1 MKVLLRRT
9 ATVLA
14 GLFVLFVLTAPSD
27 LEKFTPEAFLRVP
40 LEGLVGVLV
49 LVLVPERFRRPA
61 ALVLGVALGVF
72 TVVKIMDIGFDV
84 VLYRPFD
91 LVLDWPLLVP
101 AVDFVDVTFGRFAAV
116 LAVGLAAALVVGIVF
131 VAAVSVR
138 RLGSAAAGRR
148 PVAVRVVALAAVAC
162 VSLAV
167 PGVPVYSDA
176 AATSVADHARRFQ
189 AGLRD
194 QEVFAAEASVDA
206 FRGHPGLL
214 SELRGKD
221 VVFTFVESYGRSALD
236 LPDVAAKLADGDA
249 RLKARGYTAK
259 SAYLTSPTA
268 GGGSW
273 MAQATL
279 LSGLWIDNQQRY
291 RNLVASD
298 RLTLPRAFHEASWR
312 SVGVMPGIT
321 QAWPEGDFFH
331 YDEIYAA
338 QDLGYTGPRFGYA
351 TTPDQ
356 FTLESF
362 QRNERAKRHG
372 PVMAAIPMVSS
383 HAPWSPTPDFVDWDE
398 LGDGSVYATMPASDD
413 PPESIFGRDPAAVR
427 AGYAHSVAYSLE
439 SVISYVE
446 RYGDENLVFVFL
458 GDHQPAQMVTGEGAS
473 RDVPITV
480 VAKDPAVLRQVEAWK
495 WDDGLRPGTSAP
507 VSRMSDFRDRF
518 LSAFSPPKP

>member
-1 MKVLLRRT
+1 MLLRRT

-14 GLFVLFVLTAPSD
+14 GLFVLFVLIAPSD
-27 LEKFTPEAFLRVP
+27 LEKFELEAFLRVP
-40 LEGLVGVLV
+40 LEALIGVMVLV
-49 LVLVPERFRRPA
+49 LLPERLRKPVA
-61 ALVLGVALGVF
+61 IVGGVALGLF
-72 TVVKIMDIGFDV
+72 TIVKIMDIGFDM

-101 AVDFVDVTFGRFAAV
+101 AIDFVDVTFGRFASV
-116 LAVGLAAALVVGIVF
+116 LAVALVVALVVGIVF
-131 VAAVSVR
+131 VAAVSVL
-138 RLGSAAAGRR
+138 RLSSVAAGRR
-148 PVAVRVVALAAVAC
+148 PIAVRAVALAAVAC
-162 VSLAV
+162 LSLAV

-176 AATSVADHARRFQ
+176 AATSLVDHARRFQ
-189 AGLRD
+189 AGLHD
-194 QEVFAAEASVDA
+194 HEAFAEESAVDA

-214 SELRGKD
+214 SSLQGKD
-221 VVFTFVESYGRSALD
+221 VVFTFVESYGKSALD
-236 LPDVAAKLADGDA
+236 LPDVSAKLADGNK
-249 RLKARGYTAK
+249 RLEAAGYSSR

-298 RLTLPRAFHEASWR
+298 RLTLPRAFREASWR
-312 SVGVMPGIT
+312 SVGVVPGIT

-331 YDEIYAA
+331 YNEIYDAA
-338 QDLGYTGPRFGYA
+338 DLGYKGPRFGYA

-362 QRNERAKRHG
+362 QRAERSKAHG

-383 HAPWSPTPDFVDWDE
+383 HAPWSPTPDFVDWSA
-398 LGDGSVYATMPASDD
+398 LGDGSIYGTMPASND

-427 AGYAHSVAYSLE
+427 ADYGHSVSYSLE
-439 SVISYVE
+439 SVISYLE
-446 RYGDENLVFVFL
+446 RYGDENLIFVFL

-473 RDVPITV
+473 RDVPITI
-480 VAKDPAVLRQVEAWK
+480 VAKDPAVLSRVEAWK
-495 WDDGLRPGTSAP
+495 WDAGIKPGGSAP
-507 VSRMSDFRDRF
+507 VSRMSDFRDQF
-518 LSAFSPPKP
+518 LSTFSPPRP

>member
-1 MKVLLRRT
+1 MVLRRT
-9 ATVLA
+9 VTVLA
-14 GLFVLFVLTAPSD
+14 GLFVLFVLIAPSD
-27 LEKFTPEAFLRVP
+27 LEKFSFEAFLRVP
-40 LEGLVGVLV
+40 LEGLIGVM
-49 LVLVPERFRRPA
+49 
-61 ALVLGVALGVF
+61 ALVLLPDRLRRPVAVAGGVALGLF
-72 TVVKIMDIGFDV
+72 TVVKIMDIGFDM

-91 LVLDWPLLVP
+91 LVLDWPLLAP
-101 AVDFVDVTFGRFAAV
+101 AVDFVDVTFGRLASV
-116 LAVGLAAALVVGIVF
+116 LAVGLAVALVAGVVWLAAL
-131 VAAVSVR
+131 SVL
-138 RLGSAAAGRR
+138 RLSSAASARR
-148 PVAVRVVALAAVAC
+148 PVAVRAVALVAVAC

-176 AATSVADHARRFQ
+176 AATSLVDHARRVQ
-189 AGLRD
+189 AGLHD

-206 FRGHPGLL
+206 YRGHPGLL
-214 SELRGKD
+214 SSLQGKD

-236 LPDVAAKLADGDA
+236 MPGVAAKLADGNA
-249 RLKARGYTAK
+249 RLQAAGYAAK

-298 RLTLPRAFHEASWR
+298 RLTLPRAFREASWR
-312 SVGVMPGIT
+312 SVGVVPGIT

-338 QDLGYTGPRFGYA
+338 QDLGYKGPRFGYA

-362 QRNERAKRHG
+362 QRNVRSKQHG
-372 PVMAAIPMVSS
+372 PVMAAIPLVSS
-383 HAPWSPTPDFVDWDE
+383 HAPWSPTPDSVRWEE
-398 LGDGSVYATMPASDD
+398 LGDGSIYSTMPASND

-427 AGYAHSVAYSLE
+427 ADYAHSVSYSLE
-439 SVISYVE
+439 SVISYLE
-446 RYGDENLVFVFL
+446 TYGDENLVFVFL
-458 GDHQPAQMVTGEGAS
+458 GDHQPAQMVTGEAAS

-480 VAKDPAVLRQVEAWK
+480 VARDPAVLQRVEGWG
-495 WDDGLRPGTSAP
+495 WDDGIRPGTSAP
-507 VSRMSDFRDRF
+507 VSRMSDFRDQF
-518 LSAFSPPKP
+518 LSAFSPPRP

>member
-1 MKVLLRRT
+1 MRTLLRRT

-14 GLFVLFVLTAPSD
+14 GLFVLFVLIAPSD

-40 LEGLVGVLV
+40 LEGLIGVMVFV
-49 LVLVPERFRRPA
+49 LLPDRFRKPA
-61 ALVLGVALGVF
+61 AIAGGVALGLF
-72 TVVKIMDIGFDV
+72 AVVKIMDIGFDM

-91 LVLDWPLLVP
+91 LVLDWPLLGP
-101 AVDFVDVTFGRFAAV
+101 AVDFVDVTFGRFASV
-116 LAVGLAAALVVGIVF
+116 LAIGLAVALVAGIVWL
-131 VAAVSVR
+131 ASVSVL
-138 RLGSAAAGRR
+138 RLGSVAAGRR
-148 PVAVRVVALAAVAC
+148 PVAIRAVALTAVAC

-167 PGVPVYSDA
+167 PGIPVYSDA
-176 AATSVADHARRFQ
+176 AATALVDHARRVKV
-189 AGLRD
+189 GLHD
-194 QEVFAAEASVDA
+194 QEAFAAEASVDA
-206 FRGHPGLL
+206 FRGRTDLL
-214 SELRGKD
+214 SSLQGKD
-221 VVFTFVESYGRSALD
+221 VVFTFVESYGKSALD
-236 LPDVAAKLADGDA
+236 MPDVAAKLAQGDD
-249 RLKARGYTAK
+249 RLKAAGYTAK

-298 RLTLPRAFHEASWR
+298 RLTLPRAFREASWR
-312 SVGVMPGIT
+312 SVGVVPGIT

-331 YDEIYAA
+331 YNEIYDAA
-338 QDLGYTGPRFGYA
+338 DLGYKGPRFGYA

-362 QRNERAKRHG
+362 QRNERAKQHG

-383 HAPWSPTPDFVDWDE
+383 HAPWSPTPDSVEWDR
-398 LGDGSVYATMPASDD
+398 LGDGSIYSAMPASND

-427 AGYAHSVAYSLE
+427 ADYAHSISYSLE
-439 SVISYVE
+439 SVVSWIE
-446 RYGDENLVFVFL
+446 RYGDENLVVVFL

-480 VAKDPAVLRQVEAWK
+480 VAKDPAVLQQVEPWG
-495 WDDGLRPGTSAP
+495 WDDGIKPGGTAP

-518 LSAFSPPKP
+518 LSAFSPAKA

>member
-1 MKVLLRRT
+1 MLLRRT

-14 GLFVLFVLTAPSD
+14 GLFVLFVLIAPSD
-27 LEKFTPEAFLRVP
+27 LEKFSFEAFLRVP
-40 LEGLVGVLV
+40 LEGLIGVLV
-49 LVLVPERFRRPA
+49 LVLLPDRFRKPA
-61 ALVLGVALGVF
+61 AIAGGIALGLF
-72 TVVKIMDIGFDV
+72 TVVKIMDIGFDM

-101 AVDFVDVTFGRFAAV
+101 AIDFVDVTFGRFASV
-116 LAVGLAAALVVGIVF
+116 LAVGLAVALVAGIVF
-131 VAAVSVR
+131 LAAISVQ
-138 RLGSAAAGRR
+138 RLSSVAAGRR
-148 PVAVRVVALAAVAC
+148 PIAIRAVALLAVAC

-176 AATSVADHARRFQ
+176 AATSLVDHARRVQ
-189 AGLRD
+189 AGLND
-194 QEVFAAEASVDA
+194 KEVFAAEASVDA

-214 SELRGKD
+214 SSLQGKD
-221 VVFTFVESYGRSALD
+221 VVFTFVESYGKSALD
-236 LPDVAAKLADGDA
+236 MPDIASKLADGNS
-249 RLKARGYTAK
+249 RLKAAGYSAR

-298 RLTLPRAFHEASWR
+298 RLTLPRAFRESSWR
-312 SVGVMPGIT
+312 SVGVVPGIT

-331 YDEIYAA
+331 YNQIYAA
-338 QDLGYTGPRFGYA
+338 QDLGYKGPRFGYA

-362 QRNERAKRHG
+362 QRNERSKAHG

-383 HAPWSPTPDFVDWDE
+383 HAPWSPTPDSVEWDK
-398 LGDGSVYATMPASDD
+398 LGDGSIYSTMPASND

-427 AGYAHSVAYSLE
+427 ADYAHSISYSLE
-439 SVISYVE
+439 SVLSYIE
-446 RYGDENLVFVFL
+446 KYGDENLVMVFL

-473 RDVPITV
+473 RDVPITI
-480 VAKDPAVLRQVEAWK
+480 VAKDPAVMAEVQDWK
-495 WDDGLRPGTSAP
+495 WDDGIKPGGSAP
-507 VSRMSDFRDRF
+507 VSRMSDFRDQF
-518 LSAFSPPKP
+518 LSTFSPPKA

>member
-1 MKVLLRRT
+1 MV
-9 ATVLA
+9 V
-14 GLFVLFVLTAPSD
+14 VLTAPSD
-27 LEKFTPEAFLRVP
+27 LEEFTFEAFLRVP
-40 LEGLVGVLV
+40 LEGLVGVMV
-49 LVLVPERFRRPA
+49 LVLLPDRWRKPA
-61 ALVLGVALGVF
+61 AVAGGVALGLF
-72 TVVKIMDIGFDV
+72 TVVKIMDIGFDM

-101 AVDFVDVTFGRFAAV
+101 AVDFVDVTFGRFASV
-116 LAVGLAAALVVGIVF
+116 LAVVLTGALVAGIVWLT
-131 VAAVSVR
+131 AVSVL
-138 RLGSAAAGRR
+138 RLGSAAAGHR
-148 PVAVRVVALAAVAC
+148 PVAVRAVALAAVAC

-176 AATSVADHARRFQ
+176 AATSLVDHARRFQ
-189 AGLRD
+189 AGLNDR
-194 QEVFAAEASVDA
+194 EVFAAEASADA
-206 FRGHPGLL
+206 FRGQSGLL
-214 SELRGKD
+214 SSLRGKD
-221 VVFTFVESYGRSALD
+221 VVFTFVESYGKSALD
-236 LPDVAAKLADGDA
+236 LPDVAAKLDDGNA
-249 RLKARGYTAK
+249 RLRSAGYGAR

-298 RLTLPRAFHEASWR
+298 RLTLPRAFREASWR
-312 SVGVMPGIT
+312 SVGVVPGIT

-338 QDLGYTGPRFGYA
+338 QDLGYAGPRFGYA

-362 QRNERAKRHG
+362 QRNERSRPHG

-383 HAPWSPTPDFVDWDE
+383 HAPWSPTPDFVDWDR
-398 LGDGSVYATMPASDD
+398 LGDGSVYSAMPASDD

-427 AGYAHSVAYSLE
+427 ADYAHSVSYSLE
-439 SVISYVE
+439 SVISYLE

-473 RDVPITV
+473 RDVPITI
-480 VAKDPAVLRQVEAWK
+480 VAKDPAVLSRVEAWK
-495 WDDGLRPGTSAP
+495 WDDGVKPGGSAP
-507 VSRMSDFRDRF
+507 VSRMSEFRDQF
-518 LSAFSPPKP
+518 LSAFSPPKL

>member
-14 GLFVLFVLTAPSD
+14 GLFVLFVLIAPSD
-27 LEKFTPEAFLRVP
+27 LEKFTFEAFLRVP
-40 LEGLVGVLV
+40 LEGLVGVMV
-49 LVLVPERFRRPA
+49 LVLLPDRFRRPVA
-61 ALVLGVALGVF
+61 IAGGVALGLF
-72 TVVKIMDIGFDV
+72 TVVKIMDIGFDL

-101 AVDFVDVTFGRFAAV
+101 AIDFVDVTFGRFASV
-116 LAVGLAAALVVGIVF
+116 LAVGLAVALAGGIVF
-131 VAAVSVR
+131 AAAISVQ

-148 PVAVRVVALAAVAC
+148 PVAIRAVALAAVAC
-162 VSLAV
+162 VSLAM
-167 PGVPVYSDA
+167 PGIPVYSDA
-176 AATSVADHARRFQ
+176 AATSLVDHARRVQ
-189 AGLRD
+189 AGLHD
-194 QEVFAAEASVDA
+194 QEKFAAEASVDA

-214 SELRGKD
+214 SSLQGKD
-221 VVFTFVESYGRSALD
+221 VVFTFVESYGKSALD
-236 LPDVAAKLADGDA
+236 LPDVAAKLTDGDA
-249 RLKARGYTAK
+249 RLKAAGYAAR

-298 RLTLPRAFHEASWR
+298 RLTLPRAFREASWR
-312 SVGVMPGIT
+312 SVGVVPGIT

-338 QDLGYTGPRFGYA
+338 ADLGYTGPRFGYA

-362 QRNERAKRHG
+362 QRAERSQAHG

-383 HAPWSPTPDFVDWDE
+383 HAPWSPTPDFVGWE
-398 LGDGSVYATMPASDD
+398 QLGDGAIYSTMPASND

-427 AGYAHSVAYSLE
+427 ADYAHSVTYSLE
-439 SVISYVE
+439 SVISYLE

-473 RDVPITV
+473 RDVPITI
-480 VAKDPAVLRQVEAWK
+480 VAKDPAVLQRVEGWQ
-495 WDDGLRPGTSAP
+495 WHDGIKPGGSAP
-507 VSRMSDFRDRF
+507 VSRMSDFRDQF

>member
-1 MKVLLRRT
+1 MLLRRT

-14 GLFVLFVLTAPSD
+14 GLFVLLVLIAPSD
-27 LEKFTPEAFLRVP
+27 LEKFTFEAFLRVP
-40 LEGLVGVLV
+40 LEGLIGVMVLV
-49 LVLVPERFRRPA
+49 LLPDRVRKPFAVA
-61 ALVLGVALGVF
+61 GGIALGLF
-72 TVVKIMDIGFDV
+72 TVVKIMDIGFDM

-101 AVDFVDVTFGRFAAV
+101 AVDFVDVTFGRFASV
-116 LAVGLAAALVVGIVF
+116 LAVGLTVALVVGIVWL
-131 VAAVSVR
+131 AAVSVL

-148 PVAVRVVALAAVAC
+148 PVAIRVVALAAVAC

-176 AATSVADHARRFQ
+176 AATSLVDHAKRVRI
-189 AGLRD
+189 GLHD

-206 FRGHPGLL
+206 YRDHPGLL
-214 SELRGKD
+214 SSLQGKD
-221 VVFTFVESYGRSALD
+221 VVFTFVESYGKSALD
-236 LPDVAAKLADGDA
+236 LPDVSAKLAAGND
-249 RLKARGYTAK
+249 RLKAAGYTAK
-259 SAYLTSPTA
+259 SAFLTSPTA

-298 RLTLPRAFHEASWR
+298 RLTLPRAFRESSWR
-312 SVGVMPGIT
+312 SVGVVPGIT

-331 YDEIYAA
+331 YNKIYAA
-338 QDLGYTGPRFGYA
+338 QDLGYAGPRFGYA

-362 QRNERAKRHG
+362 QRNERSGEHA

-383 HAPWSPTPDFVDWDE
+383 HAPWSPTPDSVDWSK
-398 LGDGSVYATMPASDD
+398 LGDGSIYSTMPASND

-427 AGYAHSVAYSLE
+427 ADYGHSISYSLE

-473 RDVPITV
+473 RDVPITIL
-480 VAKDPAVLRQVEAWK
+480 AKDPAVLQRVEAWK
-495 WDDGLRPGTSAP
+495 WDDGIRPGGSAP
-507 VSRMSDFRDRF
+507 VSRMSDFRDQF
-518 LSAFSPPKP
+518 LSTFSPPRP

>member
-1 MKVLLRRT
+1 MLLRRT

-14 GLFVLFVLTAPSD
+14 GLFVVFVLIAPSD

-40 LEGLVGVLV
+40 LEGLVGVMV
-49 LVLVPERFRRPA
+49 LVLLPDRVRGPA
-61 ALVLGVALGVF
+61 AVAGGVALGLF

-101 AVDFVDVTFGRFAAV
+101 ALDFVDVTFGRAASVLAVALTVVLVAGIVWLATVSVVRLSTVAAARRPVTTRAVAAAAV
-116 LAVGLAAALVVGIVF
+116 L
-131 VAAVSVR
+131 
-138 RLGSAAAGRR
+138 
-148 PVAVRVVALAAVAC
+148 C

-167 PGVPVYSDA
+167 PGIPVYSDS
-176 AATSVADHARRFQ
+176 AATALVDHARRVKV
-189 AGLRD
+189 GLHD
-194 QEVFAAEASVDA
+194 QEAFAAEASVDA
-206 FRGHPGLL
+206 FRDRPGLL
-214 SELRGKD
+214 SALQGKD
-221 VVFTFVESYGRSALD
+221 VVFTFVESYGKSALD
-236 LPDVAAKLADGDA
+236 MPDVAAKLADGDA
-249 RLKARGYTAK
+249 RLTAAGYSAR
-259 SAYLTSPTA
+259 SAFLTSPTA

-298 RLTLPRAFHEASWR
+298 RLSLPRAFREASWR
-312 SVGVMPGIT
+312 SVGVVPGIT

-331 YDEIYAA
+331 YDEIYPA
-338 QDLGYTGPRFGYA
+338 QKLGYAGPRFGYA

-362 QRNERAKRHG
+362 QRNERAKQHG

-383 HAPWSPTPDFVDWDE
+383 HAPWSPTPDFVDWEE

-427 AGYAHSVAYSLE
+427 ADYAHSISYSLE
-439 SVISYVE
+439 SVVSYVE
-446 RYGDENLVFVFL
+446 RYGDENLVLVFL

-473 RDVPITV
+473 RDVPITI
-480 VAKDPAVLRQVEAWK
+480 VAKDPAVLEQVGSWR
-495 WDDGLRPGTSAP
+495 WDDGLKPGGTAP
-507 VSRMSDFRDRF
+507 VSRMSDFRDQF
-518 LSAFSPPKP
+518 LSTFSPPVA

>member
-1 MKVLLRRT
+1 MRTVLRRT

-14 GLFVLFVLTAPSD
+14 GLFVLFVLIAPSD
-27 LEKFTPEAFLRVP
+27 LERFTFEAFLRVP
-40 LEGLVGVLV
+40 LEGLVGVLL
-49 LVLVPERFRRPA
+49 LVLLPDRFRRPA
-61 ALVLGVALGVF
+61 ALVLGVALGLF
-72 TVVKIMDIGFDV
+72 TVVKVMDIGFDA

-101 AVDFVDVTFGRFAAV
+101 AVDFVDVTFGRFASV
-116 LAVGLAAALVVGIVF
+116 LAVALAVALVAGIVVLAAM
-131 VAAVSVR
+131 SVQ
-138 RLGSAAAGRR
+138 RLGSVAAGRR
-148 PVAVRVVALAAVAC
+148 PVVVRVVALAVVGC

-194 QEVFAAEASVDA
+194 QDVFAREAAVDA
-206 FRGHPGLL
+206 FRGRQGLL
-214 SELRGKD
+214 SALQGKD

-236 LPDVAAKLADGDA
+236 LPDVAAKLADGGA
-249 RLKARGYTAK
+249 RLNARGYTAK

-298 RLTLPRAFHEASWR
+298 RLTLPRAFREASWH
-312 SVGVMPGIT
+312 SAGVVPGIT
-321 QAWPEGDFFH
+321 QAWPEGGFFH
-331 YDEIYAA
+331 YDEVYAA

-362 QRNERAKRHG
+362 QRNVRGKQQG
-372 PVMAAIPMVSS
+372 PVMAAIPLVSS
-383 HAPWSPTPDFVDWDE
+383 HAPWSPTPDLVDWDR
-398 LGDGSVYATMPASDD
+398 LGDGAVYAGMPASDD
-413 PPESIFGRDPAAVR
+413 PPEAIFGRDPAAVR
-427 AGYAHSVAYSLE
+427 ADYAHSVSYSLE
-439 SVISYVE
+439 SVVSYLE
-446 RYGDENLVFVFL
+446 RYGDDDLVFVFL
-458 GDHQPAQMVTGEGAS
+458 GDHQPAQVVTGEGAS
-473 RDVPITV
+473 KDVPVTV
-480 VAKDPAVLRQVEAWK
+480 VARDPAVLERVGEWG
-495 WDDGLRPGTSAP
+495 WDDGLRPGATAP
-507 VSRMSDFRDRF
+507 VSRMSDFRDQF
-518 LSAFSPPKP
+518 LSTFSPPEA

>member
-1 MKVLLRRT
+1 MLLRRT
-9 ATVLA
+9 ATLLA
-14 GLFVLFVLTAPSD
+14 ALFVLFVLIAPSD
-27 LEKFTPEAFLRVP
+27 LDKFTPEAFLRVP

-49 LVLVPERFRRPA
+49 LVLMPDRFRKPFA
-61 ALVLGVALGVF
+61 ILGGVALGLF

-101 AVDFVDVTFGRFAAV
+101 ALDFVDVTFGRLASV
-116 LAVGLAAALVVGIVF
+116 LAVVAAVALVGGIVF
-131 VAAVSVR
+131 LASVSVMR
-138 RLGSAAAGRR
+138 VSTVAAGRR
-148 PVAVRVVALAAVAC
+148 PVAIRAVALVAVAC

-167 PGVPVYSDA
+167 PGIPVYSDA
-176 AATSVADHARRFQ
+176 AATSVVDHARRVQ
-189 AGLRD
+189 VGLHD

-206 FRGHPGLL
+206 YRGHPGLL
-214 SELRGKD
+214 SSLQGKD
-221 VVFTFVESYGRSALD
+221 VVISFVESYGKSALE
-236 LPDVAAKLADGDA
+236 LPDVSAKLADGNS
-249 RLKARGYTAK
+249 RLKAAGYTAK
-259 SAYLTSPTA
+259 SAFLTSPTA

-298 RLTLPRAFHEASWR
+298 RLTLPRAFREASWR
-312 SVGVMPGIT
+312 SVGVVPGIT

-331 YDEIYAA
+331 YDKVYAA

-362 QRNERAKRHG
+362 QRNERAKQDG
-372 PVMAAIPMVSS
+372 PVMAAIPLVSS
-383 HAPWSPTPDFVDWDE
+383 HAPWSPTPDSVGWDE
-398 LGDGSVYATMPASDD
+398 LGDGSIYRQMPASND

-427 AGYAHSVAYSLE
+427 ADYGHSISYSLE
-439 SVISYVE
+439 SVVSYVE
-446 RYGDENLVFVFL
+446 RYGDENLVLVFL

-473 RDVPITV
+473 RDVPITI
-480 VAKDPAVLRQVEAWK
+480 VAKDPAVLSKVEAWK
-495 WDDGLRPGTSAP
+495 WDDGIRPGGSAP
-507 VSRMSDFRDRF
+507 VSKMSDFRDQF
-518 LSAFSPPKP
+518 LSTFSPPKL

>member
-1 MKVLLRRT
+1 MLLRRT

-14 GLFVLFVLTAPSD
+14 GLFVLFVLIAPSD
-27 LEKFTPEAFLRVP
+27 LEKFTFEAFLRVP
-40 LEGLVGVLV
+40 LEGLIGVMA
-49 LVLVPERFRRPA
+49 LVLVPDRFRKPLA
-61 ALVLGVALGVF
+61 IAGGVALGLF
-72 TVVKIMDIGFDV
+72 TVVKIMDIGFDM

-101 AVDFVDVTFGRFAAV
+101 AVDFVDVTFGRVASVLAV
-116 LAVGLAAALVVGIVF
+116 LAAAAMVVGIVVLASF
-131 VAAVSVR
+131 SVL
-138 RLGSAAAGRR
+138 RLSSAAAGRR
-148 PVAVRVVALAAVAC
+148 PVAIRAVALTAVAC

-176 AATSVADHARRFQ
+176 AATSLVDHARRFQ
-189 AGLRD
+189 AGLQD
-194 QEVFAAEASVDA
+194 QEAFAAEASVDA
-206 FRGHPGLL
+206 YRGHPGLL
-214 SELRGKD
+214 SSLQGKD
-221 VVFTFVESYGRSALD
+221 VVFTFVESYGKSALD
-236 LPDVAAKLADGDA
+236 LPDVAAKLAQGND
-249 RLKARGYTAK
+249 RLKAAGY
-259 SAYLTSPTA
+259 SARSAFLTSPTA

-298 RLTLPRAFHEASWR
+298 RLTLPRAFREASWR
-312 SVGVMPGIT
+312 SVGVVPGIT
-321 QAWPEGDFFH
+321 QAWPEGNFFH
-331 YDEIYAA
+331 YNEIYAA

-362 QRNERAKRHG
+362 QRAERTGEHK

-383 HAPWSPTPDFVDWDE
+383 HAPWSPTPDFVDWSA
-398 LGDGSVYATMPASDD
+398 LGDGSIYRTMPASND

-427 AGYAHSVAYSLE
+427 ADYGHSISYSLE

-473 RDVPITV
+473 RDVPITI
-480 VAKDPAVLRQVEAWK
+480 VAKDPAVLSRVEGWK
-495 WDDGLRPGTSAP
+495 WDDGIRPGGSAP
-507 VSRMSDFRDRF
+507 VSRMSDFRDQF
-518 LSAFSPPKP
+518 LSTFSPPRP

>member
-1 MKVLLRRT
+1 MLLRRT

-14 GLFVLFVLTAPSD
+14 GLFVLFVLIAPSD

-40 LEGLVGVLV
+40 LEGLVGVMLLV
-49 LVLVPERFRRPA
+49 LLPERFRKPA
-61 ALVLGVALGVF
+61 AVVGGIALGLF
-72 TVVKIMDIGFDV
+72 TVVKIMDIGFDM

-91 LVLDWPLLVP
+91 LVLDWPLLAP
-101 AVDFVDVTFGRFAAV
+101 ALDFVDVTFGRFASV
-116 LAVGLAAALVVGIVF
+116 LAVVLTVALVVGIVS
-131 VAAVSVR
+131 VAAVSVL
-138 RLGSAAAGRR
+138 RLSSVAAGRR
-148 PVAVRVVALAAVAC
+148 PVAIRVVALIAVAC

-176 AATSVADHARRFQ
+176 AATSLVDHARRVQ
-189 AGLRD
+189 AGLHD
-194 QEVFAAEASVDA
+194 QEAFAAEASVDA
-206 FRGHPGLL
+206 FRDHPGLL
-214 SELRGKD
+214 SSLQGKD
-221 VVFTFVESYGRSALD
+221 VVITFVESYGKSALD
-236 LPDVAAKLADGDA
+236 MPAVSAKLANGNT
-249 RLKARGYTAK
+249 RLKEAGYSAR

-298 RLTLPRAFHEASWR
+298 RLTLPRAFREATWR

-331 YDEIYAA
+331 YNEVYDAA
-338 QDLGYTGPRFGYA
+338 GLEYKGPRFGYA

-356 FTLESF
+356 YTLEAF
-362 QRNERAKRHG
+362 QRAERSGEHE

-383 HAPWSPTPDFVDWDE
+383 HAPWSPTPDSVDWE
-398 LGDGSVYATMPASDD
+398 KLGDGSIYAPC
-413 PPESIFGRDPAAVR
+413 PPRTTRPSRSSAATR
-427 AGYAHSVAYSLE
+427 PRCAATTRTPSSYSLE

-446 RYGDENLVFVFL
+446 RYGDDKLVFVFL

-473 RDVPITV
+473 RDVPITI
-480 VAKDPAVLRQVEAWK
+480 VAKDPAVTERMSSWK
-495 WDDGLRPGTSAP
+495 WDDGIKPGGSAP
-507 VSRMSDFRDRF
+507 VSRMSDFRDQF
-518 LSAFSPPKP
+518 LSTFSPPRP